1 MNFTRMVL
9 RRPVTVI
16 IVILTL
22 IIFGFTSIV
31 STPMELMPDI
41 EMPMLIVVSVYPG
54 AGPEEVEDLVTREIE
69 DAVSTLSGVKNIQ
82 STSSDS
88 ISMVMLEMEYGTNMD
103 VAHMDLQ
110 ENLDM
115 IRMMLPDD
123 VESPTVVEISMDMI
137 PTITLA
143 ARATGDVD
151 LLNYIDDEITPEF
164 EKLGGVA
171 SVEVMGGS
179 SDYIRVELNEE
190 RMNQYHL
197 DMSTIASFIGA
208 ANFSIPAGDVDRG
221 DQSLS
226 LRGEVE
232 YNSVESLKT
241 IPITLPTGQVIR
253 LSDVANVYQAAE
265 EASSISRYNGDEV
278 VMLTVSK
285 RQSASTLEVTRAVN
299 QELERLNAQNIGVQ
313 LEVINDSSEQIVSSI
328 KSVFTTLIA
337 AVILCMA
344 VLFFF
349 FGDWKASLIVGSSI
363 PISVLVTL
371 VLMNF
376 AGFSLNVVSLGGL
389 VIAVGMMV
397 DNSIVVL
404 ESCFQRREHKLTFR
418 EAALEGTQIVT
429 SSVVASTIT
438 TIVVFLPISLMEGM
452 SGQLFKQLGFTIV
465 FGLCASLVSALSLV
479 PLLFYRLT
487 PREKE
492 GWPVSKYLLRI
503 EDAYGR
509 FLKKTFRHKGLVVLV
524 SVGLLV
530 FSFAMMPFIHMELM
544 PDVDQGMVSIE
555 VDTKPG
561 LKLEELDKTLRS
573 LEELVSASPDV
584 DRYSVSGGGGS
595 MFSTSTAGSSLTVYL
610 KEDREKSTDEWVDIW
625 REQTADYRNCDVS
638 VSAQSMM
645 SSYTGG
651 GNAQVNL
658 QGNDLNVLREA
669 SRQVEDLMHQHP
681 DIVRVS
687 SSLTSGNPQA
697 EVVVDPIKATAAGLT
712 PAQVVSS
719 VYGVLSGTTPD
730 TLRMDGHEYDI
741 TVEFPEGS
749 YETVADLSGLMISAP
764 SGRQIPLLDVA
775 SIEYSNAPQ
784 SIDRKNNQYV
794 VTITGQPTTAAQLTA
809 AAEINQQVAQ
819 MELPAGV
826 SITQNEI
833 TESMNEEFSAL
844 FGALAVAVWLVFMV
858 MAIQFES
865 MRFSIIVM
873 ICIPFS
879 LVGSLLLMLTSQV
892 TLSMVSILGFLMLV
906 GTVVNNGIL
915 FIDTANQYRS
925 SMDAETALVYAGKS
939 RLRPI
944 LMTTLTTVLSMIPMG
959 LGIGDGAEIMQGMAV
974 VIIGGLTAS
983 TILTLLL
990 LPTFYLL
997 FRGKPHKEYE
1007 SPEDKEAKK
1016 PKPELTQEELIT
1028 Q

>member
-16 IVILTL
+16 IVVLTL

-31 STPMELMPDI
+31 GTPMELMPDI
-41 EMPMLIVVSVYPG
+41 EMPMLIVVSIYPG
-54 AGPEEVEDLVTREIE
+54 AGPEEVEDLVTSQVE
-69 DAVSTLSGVKNIQ
+69 DAVSTLSGVKSIQ

-88 ISMVMLEMEYGTNMD
+88 LSLVMLEMEYGTNMD

-115 IRMMLPDD
+115 INTLLPDD
-123 VESPTVVEISMDMI
+123 VESPTVIEISMDMMA
-137 PTITLA
+137 TITLA

-164 EKLGGVA
+164 EKIGGVA

-179 SDYIRVELNEE
+179 SDYISVELMEE

-197 DMSTIASFIGA
+197 DMSTIANFIGA

-226 LRGEVE
+226 LRGEVD

-241 IPITLPTGQVIR
+241 IPITLSTGQVIR
-253 LSDVANVYQAAE
+253 LSDVANVYQATE
-265 EASSISRYNGDEV
+265 EASSISRYNGEEM
-278 VMLTVSK
+278 VMLSISK
-285 RQSASTLEVTRAVN
+285 RQSASTLDVTRAVN
-299 QELERLNAQNIGVQ
+299 QELERINAQNMGVQ
-313 LEVINDSSEQIVSSI
+313 LEVINDTSEQILSSI
-328 KSVFTTLIA
+328 QAVFSTLIS

-363 PISVLVTL
+363 PMSVLVTL
-371 VLMNF
+371 ILMNF

-404 ESCFQRREHKLTFR
+404 ESCFQRREQRMTYR
-418 EAALEGTQIVT
+418 EAALEGTKIVT
-429 SSVVASTIT
+429 SSVIASTIT
-438 TIVVFLPISLMEGM
+438 TIVVFLPISIMEGL
-452 SGQLFKQLGFTIV
+452 SGQMFQQLGFTIV

-487 PREKE
+487 PVEKD
-492 GWPVSKYLLRI
+492 GWPVTRYLTKI
-503 EDAYGR
+503 EDVYGR
-509 FLKKTFRHKGLVVLV
+509 FLKKTFRHKGLVVFV
-524 SVGLLV
+524 SVALLV
-530 FSFAMMPFIHMELM
+530 ISFAMMPFIHMELM
-544 PDVDQGMVSIE
+544 PDIDQGMVSIE

-561 LKLEELDKTLRS
+561 LKLEELDKTLVS
-573 LEELVSASPDV
+573 LEEMVAASPDV
-584 DRYSVSGGGGS
+584 ERYSVSGGGGS
-595 MFSTSTAGSSLTVYL
+595 MFSTSTADSSITVYL
-610 KEDREKSTDEWVDIW
+610 KDEREKSTDEWVDTW
-625 REQTADYRNCDVS
+625 REQTKDYRNCEVT

-645 SSYTGG
+645 TALTGG

-658 QGNDLNVLREA
+658 QGNDLDVLREA
-669 SRQVEDLMHQHP
+669 SLQVEELMRQHP
-681 DIVRVS
+681 DIVHVS
-687 SSLTSGNPQA
+687 SSLTSGDPQA

-719 VYGVLSGTTPD
+719 VYGVMSGTTPD
-730 TLRMDGHEYDI
+730 TLRIDGHEYDI
-741 TVEFPEGS
+741 VVEYPKGS
-749 YETVADLSGLMISAP
+749 YETVADLSGLMINAP

-784 SIDRKNNQYV
+784 SIDRRNNQYV

-809 AAEINQQVAQ
+809 PTEITQQVAQ
-819 MELPAGV
+819 MELPTGV
-826 SITQNEI
+826 SISQNDM

-879 LVGSLLLMLTSQV
+879 LIGSLLLMLISQV
-892 TLSMVSILGFLMLV
+892 TLSMVSLIGFLMLV

-915 FIDTANQYRS
+915 FIDTANQYRG

-944 LMTTLTTVLSMIPMG
+944 LMTTLTTVLSMIPMAM
-959 LGIGDGAEIMQGMAV
+959 GIGDGAETMQGMAV
-974 VIIGGLTAS
+974 VIVGGLTAS

-1007 SPEDKEAKK
+1007 NQEDIQAKK
-1016 PKPELTQEELIT
+1016 PKPELSQEELIT
-1028 Q
+1028 H